1 MSPSHGMAAPNL
13 TGEEAPISK
22 KETQENTGM
31 SHVMDEFRVF
41 FGVKEMPFSLVPN
54 TQYYVALPSHHE
66 CFNLLMFAIASGD
79 GFIKVTGEVG
89 TGKTLLCRRLLNALD
104 EGQYYSAYLPNPR
117 LNPVEL
123 KRAVAKELQVPD
135 LGWVSDQNLLDE
147 INKRLIELAHEDKK
161 VVLVIDEAQALP
173 EDSIEELRLLTNL
186 ETETSK
192 LMQIVMFG
200 QPELD
205 EIIAQHQ
212 FRQLRQRITF
222 SHVLDRL
229 TRSGVGQYIHHRM
242 TVAGYNGAPIFE
254 KAAVSLLHKATEG
267 TPRLINIVSGKALL
281 IAFSKGQKT
290 VKKAMVKAALND
302 TEGVNKQ
309 TGWIFG

>member
-1 MSPSHGMAAPNL
+1 MNPSQGMTAPPL
-13 TGEEAPISK
+13 QEEADNR
-22 KETQENTGM
+22 TQDGVTQGM
-31 SHVMDEFRVF
+31 SQVMNEFRLF

-66 CFNLLMFAIASGD
+66 CFNMLLFAIASGD

-89 TGKTLLCRRLLNALD
+89 TGKTMLCRRLLNALD
-104 EGQYYSAYLPNPR
+104 EGHYYSAYLPNPR

-123 KRAVAKELQVPD
+123 KRAVAKELQVQD
-135 LGWVSDQNLLDE
+135 LGWISDQNLLDE
-147 INKRLIELAHEDKK
+147 INKRLIELAQEGKK

-186 ETETSK
+186 ETETNK

-205 EIIAQHQ
+205 EIIAQHK

-222 SHVLDRL
+222 SHILDRL
-229 TRSGVGQYIHHRM
+229 NRSGVGQYIHHRM
-242 TVAGYNGAPIFE
+242 AVAGYNGGPIFE
-254 KAAVSLLHKATEG
+254 KSAVSLLHKATEG
-267 TPRLINIVSGKALL
+267 TPRLINIVCGKALL
-281 IAFSKGQKT
+281 IAFSKGQQT
-290 VKKAMVKAALND
+290 VKKAMIKSALND